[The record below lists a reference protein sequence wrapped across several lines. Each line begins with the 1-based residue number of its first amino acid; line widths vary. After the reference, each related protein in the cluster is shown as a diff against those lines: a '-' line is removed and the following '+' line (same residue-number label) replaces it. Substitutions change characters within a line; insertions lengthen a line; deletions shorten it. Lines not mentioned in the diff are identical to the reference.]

1 MALASFLMATL
12 GVWLWTGFA
21 APPVARSFGQPMLS
35 GWRLDRRNRYLSK
48 PDYVGIC
55 GVFAV
60 GSELFVLL
68 TLRAMPVLRI
78 DSPSTAALQRPTLV
92 LS

>member
-48 PDYVGIC
+48 PDYVWIC
-55 GVFAV
+55 GVFARGV
-60 GSELFVLL
+60 
-68 TLRAMPVLRI
+68 RI
-78 DSPSTAALQRPTLV
+78 VCAPHAEGNACIAN
-92 LS
+92 